1 MGSHLSPTLSHTF
14 TRKILACPFWTTES
28 IVTELCILFQSAA
41 SLVHNTTV
49 VQNSHVSMTLAAKC
63 VRADFQL
70 IAIERRFLYD
80 GGIEK
85 TMLLNTKRELA

>member
-1 MGSHLSPTLSHTF
+1 
-14 TRKILACPFWTTES
+14 
-28 IVTELCILFQSAA
+28 
-41 SLVHNTTV
+41 
-49 VQNSHVSMTLAAKC
+49 MTLAAKC